1 MPFREDG
8 LKFSLI
14 VSSGKSVPSVK
25 GLDPVALLFGLA
37 AATAACVFA
46 PDLLAR
52 ILPDEARYV
61 PSPPP
66 ESALWT
72 TISWEPVEVPNPLRP
87 RFVEANPEVPSNP
100 PDDTDNFSFR
110 DQQAAQPE
118 EAAPEADEDTPA
130 IQGEKHPSVKIVPDA
145 EQGQPEPI
153 SLLPPG
159 AAAELE
165 RATPV
170 GKDEEKADAP
180 ESPKDFDEVKN
191 DDGTAVKKVEKPGED
206 AEPKRPALLLTED
219 QLLAAQSLAPTS
231 PKPPSTKPRPR
242 PRLGSDLVRGP
253 LLTSEALAP
262 RVGKVAIECRL
273 HPYGAYVQEMLRAI
287 EDQWSQLAQG
297 SRSYLRRDRL
307 PPKITLRFTLGADGR
322 IRNLRRLD
330 SYGESVPADLC
341 RQAIASRSP
350 FGEWSDKMINDFG
363 STDEVTINFLYR

>member
-1 MPFREDG
+1 M
-8 LKFSLI
+8 SA
-14 VSSGKSVPSVK
+14 GKPTPGGK
-25 GLDPVALLFGLA
+25 GFDPVALLFGLVA
-37 AATAACVFA
+37 AVASCLLA

-52 ILPDEARYV
+52 LLPDEARYV
-61 PSPPP
+61 PPPPP
-66 ESALWT
+66 ESVLWT
-72 TISWEPVEVPNPLRP
+72 TVSWEPAELQKPLRP
-87 RFVEANPEVPSNP
+87 RFVEANPDVPSNP
-100 PDDTDNFSFR
+100 PDETDNFSFR

-118 EAAPEADEDTPA
+118 TAAPEADENTPA

-145 EQGQPEPI
+145 EPGQPAPI
-153 SLLPPG
+153 ALLPPG
-159 AAAELE
+159 AAAERE
-165 RATPV
+165 QGTPV

-180 ESPKDFDEVKN
+180 ESPKDLEEVEDDE
-191 DDGTAVKKVEKPGED
+191 GAAVKKVEESGED
-206 AEPKRPALLLTED
+206 SEPKRPALLVSAAELH
-219 QLLAAQSLAPTS
+219 AAQPPAP
-231 PKPPSTKPRPR
+231 PAEQPPSPKPRPR
-242 PRLGSDLVRGP
+242 PRLGADLVRGP

-330 SYGESVPADLC
+330 THGESVPADLC
-341 RQAIASRSP
+341 RQAIVSRAP
-350 FGEWSDKMINDFG
+350 FGEWSAEMINDFG